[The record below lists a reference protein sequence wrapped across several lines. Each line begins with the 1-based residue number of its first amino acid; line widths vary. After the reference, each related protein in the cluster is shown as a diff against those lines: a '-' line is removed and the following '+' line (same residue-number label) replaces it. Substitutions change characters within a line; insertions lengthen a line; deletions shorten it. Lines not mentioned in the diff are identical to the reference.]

1 MAIYP
6 TELSQELEDMIV
18 KDQLDLALALDESNA
33 ENCYIKAIGALES
46 NQRSLAVN
54 LFERIGKDY
63 ADESSETN
71 HFLIAAQVE
80 LLFLQPEQLSTNR
93 KLLKSLSE
101 QANDIGEQRLLAR
114 LYHGL
119 AIAMQWQRN
128 TSQAIKYLLLS
139 QAIYQSIEEH
149 QGLSRILDT
158 LGSTYSAIADHE
170 QALLFY
176 SESLALKI
184 VINDQPGQA
193 LTLGNLARL
202 CLQLGRYQQARNF
215 VEMDI
220 ALCESESN
228 EIKARLLNLHA
239 RIELA
244 DGQWENAEQKLNLA
258 IEMLGN
264 THSDTLFFCLK
275 DQLLIDLHRGCCD
288 KLTSKSTRL
297 KKLMPKNSPYHQV
310 HFQFAHNQCLHK
322 NNKLDFASA
331 ADLIDIISELDLPEL
346 EIEYRLWLVEL
357 ARALNVPVAAQQQLL
372 LARKLARM
380 KGFKRFISQI
390 NSLMLEMDVSE
401 KIEEESIRPIS
412 DSMLDV
418 EDGYLI
424 RKKLGSGGFGDVY
437 LVHDMIHNRDVALK
451 KFQQNDRLDHRQHQ
465 KRWNQA
471 RLEFEAVA
479 NLTHPSIAEVYALG
493 HDNTGN
499 PYLVQQYISGGD
511 INAVMQSSNDLQ
523 TALTYLIPIARALA
537 ALHSVEVIHRD
548 VKPDNILI
556 NQQGTTVLVDFG
568 IALLKKPADDD
579 LILGTEHYV
588 APEQRLSTDIN
599 HKVDLFS
606 LGCILYEWLS
616 GEKVNIQSKKSNK
629 LTSWLGIKKNAEI
642 SSINEKIC
650 GVAYPLIKSLL
661 AYSPEERPENAT
673 EVADKMSEILE
684 SL

>member
-54 LFERIGKDY
+54 LFERISKDY

-93 KLLKSLSE
+93 ELLKSLSE

-139 QAIYQSIEEH
+139 HAIYQTIEEH

-184 VINDQPGQA
+184 VINDQAGQA

-220 ALCESESN
+220 ALCENESN

-244 DGQWENAEQKLNLA
+244 DGQWEDAETKLNLA
-258 IEMLGN
+258 IRC
-264 THSDTLFFCLK
+264 SVV
-275 DQLLIDLHRGCCD
+275 LI
-288 KLTSKSTRL
+288 
-297 KKLMPKNSPYHQV
+297 
-310 HFQFAHNQCLHK
+310 
-322 NNKLDFASA
+322 
-331 ADLIDIISELDLPEL
+331 
-346 EIEYRLWLVEL
+346 
-357 ARALNVPVAAQQQLL
+357 
-372 LARKLARM
+372 
-380 KGFKRFISQI
+380 QI
-390 NSLMLEMDVSE
+390 HCSFV
-401 KIEEESIRPIS
+401 
-412 DSMLDV
+412 
-418 EDGYLI
+418 
-424 RKKLGSGGFGDVY
+424 
-437 LVHDMIHNRDVALK
+437 
-451 KFQQNDRLDHRQHQ
+451 
-465 KRWNQA
+465 
-471 RLEFEAVA
+471 
-479 NLTHPSIAEVYALG
+479 
-493 HDNTGN
+493 
-499 PYLVQQYISGGD
+499 
-511 INAVMQSSNDLQ
+511 
-523 TALTYLIPIARALA
+523 
-537 ALHSVEVIHRD
+537 
-548 VKPDNILI
+548 
-556 NQQGTTVLVDFG
+556 
-568 IALLKKPADDD
+568 
-579 LILGTEHYV
+579 
-588 APEQRLSTDIN
+588 
-599 HKVDLFS
+599 
-606 LGCILYEWLS
+606 
-616 GEKVNIQSKKSNK
+616 
-629 LTSWLGIKKNAEI
+629 
-642 SSINEKIC
+642 
-650 GVAYPLIKSLL
+650 
-661 AYSPEERPENAT
+661 
-673 EVADKMSEILE
+673 
-684 SL
+684 